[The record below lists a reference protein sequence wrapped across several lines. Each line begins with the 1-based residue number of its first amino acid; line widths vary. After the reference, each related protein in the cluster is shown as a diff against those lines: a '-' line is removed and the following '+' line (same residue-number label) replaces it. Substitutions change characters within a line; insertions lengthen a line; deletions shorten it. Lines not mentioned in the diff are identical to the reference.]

1 MVMSERDV
9 QDSLKFMREKLRK
22 ERKAQNMSWLFLQKR
37 IWPVTPFAESRRE
50 QQSQESAIFLDLPMH
65 YIFQCQNCSLKGKD
79 QKRKKLE

>member
-1 MVMSERDV
+1 MSERDV

-22 ERKAQNMSWLFLQKR
+22 ERKAQNMSQLTLSAEADL
-37 IWPVTPFAESRRE
+37 PVTPFAESRRE